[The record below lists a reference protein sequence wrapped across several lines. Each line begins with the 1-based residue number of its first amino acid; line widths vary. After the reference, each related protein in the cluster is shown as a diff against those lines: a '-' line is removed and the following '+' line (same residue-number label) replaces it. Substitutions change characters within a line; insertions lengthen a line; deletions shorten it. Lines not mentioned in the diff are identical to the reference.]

1 MASRSASSRT
11 NSSVVFIDSALSLA
25 FEITVSDRSNSPSSL
40 PDKNE
45 TIARCRL
52 ICTSRWT
59 LHRARNTFLTVINE
73 IEQVALRAARAAGR
87 IHLKRLS
94 RITINRKSNSI
105 DLVTEADR
113 ESEAAIIEVIHRA
126 FPTHAILAEESGASA
141 HQSDHRWIIDP
152 LDGTTNFAHGYPQF
166 CVSIAYERRGRV
178 ELGVVF
184 DALKRECFIATR
196 GQGARLNG
204 KPIRVSAT
212 PNLCSSL
219 LCTGFAYDRR
229 ERRRF
234 YMCFWE
240 ELMTRTQGIRRT
252 GSAALDLA
260 YVAAGRTDGFWEF
273 GLRAWDVAAG
283 ALIVEEARGRV
294 TNMDGSELDLGGAN
308 IVATNGRLHDELVET
323 ITQTRPEADR
333 RHAEMLRETKASA

>member
-1 MASRSASSRT
+1 MLSIDLHGRAGRFTPRVIVSS
-11 NSSVVFIDSALSLA
+11 
-25 FEITVSDRSNSPSSL
+25 
-40 PDKNE
+40 
-45 TIARCRL
+45 
-52 ICTSRWT
+52 
-59 LHRARNTFLTVINE
+59 TVINE

-113 ESEAAIIEVIHRA
+113 ESEAAIIDVIHRA

-178 ELGVVF
+178 QFGVVF
-184 DALKRECFIATR
+184 DALKKECFVAHR

-212 PNLCSSL
+212 PNLCSAL

-234 YMCFWE
+234 YLCFWE
-240 ELMTRTQGIRRT
+240 ELMTRTQGVRRT

-294 TNMDGSELDLGGAN
+294 TNMDGSALDLGGAN
-308 IVATNGRLHDELVET
+308 IVATNSRLHDELVEV
-323 ITQTRPEADR
+323 IAHTRPEADR
-333 RHAEMLRETKASA
+333 RQAEMLREIKASA

>member
-1 MASRSASSRT
+1 M
-11 NSSVVFIDSALSLA
+11 
-25 FEITVSDRSNSPSSL
+25 
-40 PDKNE
+40 
-45 TIARCRL
+45 
-52 ICTSRWT
+52 
-59 LHRARNTFLTVINE
+59 INE

-166 CVSIAYERRGRV
+166 CVSIGYERRGRMQ
-178 ELGVVF
+178 LGVVF
-184 DALKRECFIATR
+184 DALKKECFIAQR

-204 KPIRVSAT
+204 KPIRVST
-212 PNLCSSL
+212 TSNLGGAL
-219 LCTGFAYDRR
+219 LGTGFAYDRR

-234 YMCFWE
+234 YLCFWE
-240 ELMTRTQGIRRT
+240 ELMTRAQGVRRT

-273 GLRAWDVAAG
+273 GLRAWDIAAG
-283 ALIVEEARGRV
+283 ALIIEEARGRV
-294 TNMDGSELDLGGAN
+294 TNMDASELDLNGAN
-308 IVATNGRLHDELVET
+308 ILASNGRLHDELVEV
-323 ITQTRPEADR
+323 IAQTRPEADR
-333 RHAEMLRETKASA
+333 RHAEMMRETKASA

>member
-1 MASRSASSRT
+1 M
-11 NSSVVFIDSALSLA
+11 
-25 FEITVSDRSNSPSSL
+25 
-40 PDKNE
+40 
-45 TIARCRL
+45 
-52 ICTSRWT
+52 
-59 LHRARNTFLTVINE
+59 INE

-113 ESEAAIIEVIHRA
+113 ESEAAIIDVIHRA

-178 ELGVVF
+178 QFGVVF
-184 DALKRECFIATR
+184 DALKKECFIAHR

-212 PNLCSSL
+212 PNLCSAL

-240 ELMTRTQGIRRT
+240 ELMTRTQGMRRT

-308 IVATNGRLHDELVET
+308 IVATNGRVHDELVEDDRADAARG
-323 ITQTRPEADR
+323 RPPPR
-333 RHAEMLRETKASA
+333 RDAPRDQGLGVANVHLIGGCCI

>member
-1 MASRSASSRT
+1 
-11 NSSVVFIDSALSLA
+11 
-25 FEITVSDRSNSPSSL
+25 
-40 PDKNE
+40 
-45 TIARCRL
+45 
-52 ICTSRWT
+52 
-59 LHRARNTFLTVINE
+59 VINE

-141 HQSDHRWIIDP
+141 HPSDHRWIIDP

-178 ELGVVF
+178 QFGVVF
-184 DALKRECFIATR
+184 DALKRECFVAHR

-212 PNLCSSL
+212 PNLCSAL

-234 YMCFWE
+234 YLAFWE
-240 ELMTRTQGIRRT
+240 ELMTRSQGIRRT

-260 YVAAGRTDGFWEF
+260 DVAAGRTDGFWEF

-283 ALIVEEARGRV
+283 ALIVEEARGRA
-294 TNMDGSELDLGGAN
+294 TNMDGSELDVAAAN
-308 IVATNGRLHDELVET
+308 ILATNARLHDELVEA
-323 ITQTRPEADR
+323 IAQARPEADR
-333 RHAEMLRETKASA
+333 RHAEMLREIKASA